1 MLQTVRIW
9 DVPTRLFHWT
19 LVACVIGLVV
29 TANIGGAAMT
39 WHFRL
44 GYGVL
49 SLLLF
54 RLVWGFIGG
63 HWSRFAHFVRGP
75 LTIWWY
81 LKGRADATAGVGHN
95 PMGALSVLAMLLFL
109 LLQVSTGLMSDD
121 EISAA
126 GPLTR
131 HVPSDWVSWA
141 TFYHKNVGKLI
152 LLALVATHL
161 IAIAVYFFRRG
172 ENLVRPMFT
181 GDKLLSLTVPASADG
196 ARQRLLALLVL
207 GLCAGV
213 VAVAVSWL
221 EA

>member
-1 MLQTVRIW
+1 
-9 DVPTRLFHWT
+9 
-19 LVACVIGLVV
+19 
-29 TANIGGAAMT
+29 
-39 WHFRL
+39 
-44 GYGVL
+44 
-49 SLLLF
+49 
-54 RLVWGFIGG
+54 
-63 HWSRFAHFVRGP
+63 
-75 LTIWWY
+75 
-81 LKGRADATAGVGHN
+81 
-95 PMGALSVLAMLLFL
+95 
-109 LLQVSTGLMSDD
+109 LMSDD

-181 GDKLLSLTVPASADG
+181 GDKLLSLTVPAAAEG